1 MPFLLGATPRLDLAG
16 WTLRSEVNHDGD
28 RAFGRHTRP
37 DPERYEIR
45 NVLASHPP
53 SGHSVRVA
61 KAIDGDPE
69 SLGVPLGKYS
79 QLALLYGLEDW
90 VSMREVAGFALNSGV
105 SDLADQVD
113 IALLVLRELLDES
126 LVEVGEISE
135 DGFAAW
141 DLDAPYALAR
151 VREEISGEVT
161 NGTGMD
167 LWLRNTPQGDVLG
180 QLARTTLDPTLWR
193 WDQQ

>member
-1 MPFLLGATPRLDLAG
+1 M
-16 WTLRSEVNHDGD
+16 DGT
-28 RAFGRHTRP
+28 RH
-37 DPERYEIR
+37 I
-45 NVLASHPP
+45 
-53 SGHSVRVA
+53 GHSARVA